1 MISQRV
7 IITKKTIIFLF
18 IFLMNIEII
27 NISKIAREKWMK
39 VQKSMNMKE
48 FW

>member
-1 MISQRV
+1 VISQRV